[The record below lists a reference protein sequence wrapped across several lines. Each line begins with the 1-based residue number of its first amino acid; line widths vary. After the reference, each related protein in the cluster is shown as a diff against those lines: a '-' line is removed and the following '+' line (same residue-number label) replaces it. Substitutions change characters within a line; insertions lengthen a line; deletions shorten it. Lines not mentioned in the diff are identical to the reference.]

1 MTPTFTAQ
9 TRVDA
14 YMRKRVKV
22 ARPSW
27 PCFHGRQARA
37 TVCDRA
43 SVLTHTCVHASAHS
57 RARAFTLTELVV
69 VILVL
74 SLFVLLTMMNLF
86 GLLRK
91 NTFKVQAQQFVSTM
105 QMAASAAAESERR
118 YEVIIDLT
126 EQSYTLRQITSP
138 DLSQVLEEEI
148 IATNDFGA
156 NCQVFYVLFDDLM
169 ETDEDHQVAKFRAGH
184 AGWQYGGKIVLLDEM
199 EQPYSVVV
207 SRMNRVVTLKRGDVE
222 LLMPKAK
229 NEVLF

>member
-1 MTPTFTAQ
+1 MPTLKAQ
-9 TRVDA
+9 IQVNA
-14 YMRKRVKV
+14 YMRKCVHAKMRDCTGV
-22 ARPSW
+22 S
-27 PCFHGRQARA
+27 
-37 TVCDRA
+37 
-43 SVLTHTCVHASAHS
+43 THSRIHASAHP
-57 RARAFTLTELVV
+57 RIGGFTLTELVV

-74 SLFVLLTMMNLF
+74 SLFVLLTVMNLF

-91 NTFKVQAQQFVSTM
+91 STFKVQAQEFVSTM
-105 QMAASAAAESERR
+105 QMAATAAAENDRR

-148 IATNDFGA
+148 IVTNDFGA

-184 AGWQYGGKIVLLDEM
+184 AGWQYGGKIVLLDER

-207 SRMNRVVTLKRGDVE
+207 SRMSRVVTLKKGDVE
-222 LLMPKAK
+222 FMLPKAK

>member
-1 MTPTFTAQ
+1 MMPTFTAQ
-9 TRVDA
+9 TRIDT
-14 YMRKRVKV
+14 YTRKYEYEKMR
-22 ARPSW
+22 
-27 PCFHGRQARA
+27 
-37 TVCDRA
+37 DRT
-43 SVLTHTCVHASAHS
+43 SVLTHTRVHASACS
-57 RARAFTLTELVV
+57 CARAFTLTELVV

-91 NTFKVQAQQFVSTM
+91 NTFKIQAQQFVSTM

-148 IATNDFGA
+148 IVTNDFGA

-169 ETDEDHQVAKFRAGH
+169 ETDEDHQVAKFRAGQ
-184 AGWQYGGKIVLLDEM
+184 AGWQYGGKVVLLDER

-207 SRMNRVVTLKRGDVE
+207 SRMNRVVTLKKGDVE
-222 LLMPKAK
+222 LLLPKAK
-229 NEVLF
+229 DEMLF

>member
-1 MTPTFTAQ
+1 MMPTLKAQ
-9 TRVDA
+9 TRIDT
-14 YMRKRVKV
+14 YMRKYEYEKM
-22 ARPSW
+22 
-27 PCFHGRQARA
+27 
-37 TVCDRA
+37 CDRT
-43 SVLTHTCVHASAHS
+43 SVLTHTCVHISAHS

-74 SLFVLLTMMNLF
+74 SLFVVLTMMNLF

-91 NTFKVQAQQFVSTM
+91 NTFKVQARQFVSTM

-148 IATNDFGA
+148 IVTNDFGA

-184 AGWQYGGKIVLLDEM
+184 AGWQYGGKIVLLDER

-207 SRMNRVVTLKRGDVE
+207 SRMSRVVTLKRGDVE
-222 LLMPKAK
+222 FMLPKAK